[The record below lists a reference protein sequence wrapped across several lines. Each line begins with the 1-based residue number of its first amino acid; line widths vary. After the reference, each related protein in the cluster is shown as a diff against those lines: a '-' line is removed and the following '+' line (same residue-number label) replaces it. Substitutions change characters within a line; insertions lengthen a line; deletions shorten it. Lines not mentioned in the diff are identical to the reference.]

1 MVDLNDDKYR
11 KLLADAGKSKD
22 GKIIVEFLQKELGK
36 IDYESIDDKII
47 TQNDKVVVEQTPTP
61 EQIAVE
67 YKSIK
72 KTREY
77 LKKCLIYLIG
87 R

>member
-1 MVDLNDDKYR
+1 MTDLNNDKYR
-11 KLLADAGKSKD
+11 KLLSDAGNSKD
-22 GKIIVEFLQKELGK
+22 GKIIVEYLQKELDK
-36 IDYESIDDKII
+36 ISYDNIDNKII

-77 LKKCLIYLIG
+77 LKKCLKYVIG